1 MKIFQII
8 TRTDLGGA
16 QSVVVNLANE
26 LCKDHEV
33 IVAAGEGDGKM
44 WKLLAPS
51 IKREE
56 ISSLHRALSPINE
69 IKTLFAL
76 RRLYGKYKPD
86 IIHLHSSKVGIL
98 GRIAFPKLKIVYTV
112 HGFDSIRI
120 AYRQYLPLER
130 ILQGYCKMIV
140 GVSEYDG
147 WNLRGEGIRRNV
159 RVIYNGISIP
169 CALGGRPVCGNKR
182 VCP

>member
-98 GRIAFPKLKIVYTV
+98 LTGNTCRLNEFCRDIA
-112 HGFDSIRI
+112 R
-120 AYRQYLPLER
+120 
-130 ILQGYCKMIV
+130 
-140 GVSEYDG
+140 
-147 WNLRGEGIRRNV
+147 
-159 RVIYNGISIP
+159 
-169 CALGGRPVCGNKR
+169 
-182 VCP
+182 